1 MWNIVSSCIV
11 MPKNVTRP
19 GKKKKNKE
27 NVPKLCFTV
36 FKHEK
41 YAVHVG
47 FALKLTTEK
56 T

>member
-1 MWNIVSSCIV
+1 VEHCFFLHSNAQKCNSAWE
-11 MPKNVTRP
+11 
-19 GKKKKNKE
+19 KKKNKE